1 MDQNVQSYPEAGW
14 GETPPAP
21 QKKGSKTILIVVI
34 VLLVL
39 CCCCV
44 LFSALCINGGA
55 IGSPIKWASPSGWCP
70 GCSWLE

>member
-14 GETPPAP
+14 GETPSAP

-44 LFSALCINGGA
+44 LFSGFMYQWGGDWLTDQMG
-55 IGSPIKWASPSGWCP
+55 ITQWLVP
-70 GCSWLE
+70 GLFLA

>member
-44 LFSALCINGGA
+44 LFSGFMYQWGGDWLTDQMG
-55 IGSPIKWASPSGWCP
+55 ITQWLVP
-70 GCSWLE
+70 GLFLA